1 MEKVEKVVRV
11 RFSKL
16 TIAKNIELDDGKQDS
31 ASLTWSTRNGYPRI
45 TVYTSNN
52 LCKDKD
58 GKFDFSYIVTAP
70 FDYITLQI
78 FLTRFQEVIDSE
90 SEINY
95 KINCYNI
102 KFDKGVRTNDI
113 YLQATVVV
121 GKDKNGVIYLAAV
134 EEGKRNIKF
143 ELLPSDKFF
152 KFYDKDNNEISDKKV
167 LSKLYATGYVK
178 VLNKLLLDVARED
191 IVTQVDYTRPVVT
204 LAKPKETEMKEETNN
219 KDIHVGDMSLED
231 LF

>member
-1 MEKVEKVVRV
+1 MEPVEKVVRV

-16 TIAKNIELDDGKQDS
+16 TISKNIELEDGKKDS

-52 LCKDKD
+52 QARDAD
-58 GKFDFSYIVTAP
+58 GKFNFNYIVTAP

-90 SEINY
+90 TEIHY
-95 KINCYNI
+95 KINCYNV
-102 KFDKGVRTNDI
+102 KFDKGVKTNDI
-113 YLQATVVV
+113 YLQATVIV
-121 GKDKNGVIYLAAV
+121 GKDKEGVIYIAAV
-134 EEGKRNIKF
+134 EEGKRTVKF
-143 ELLPSDKFF
+143 EILPNDRFF
-152 KFYDKDNNEISDKKV
+152 KFYDKDNNEIAYKKI
-167 LSKLYATGYVK
+167 LSNLYANAYVK

-191 IVTQVDYTRPVVT
+191 IVSQVDYTRPVTQVKQENQT
-204 LAKPKETEMKEETNN
+204 AKEETGN
-219 KDIHVGDMSLED
+219 KDIHIEGMGLED